1 MLICSR
7 LDTHRRRS
15 VRIAGTTRICVGYQG
30 TKLNLA
36 ISAKLFIAA
45 MQWQIQRWYVFVVRI
60 FFNLT
65 VSLVFAMSLL
75 VRPFLLYFMHIPKL
89 TAGPKCELW
98 I

>member
-1 MLICSR
+1 MLIYSR
-7 LDTHRRRS
+7 LDGHRRRS
-15 VRIAGTTRICVGYQG
+15 VCIAGATRICIGHQG

-45 MQWQIQRWYVFVVRI
+45 TQWQLRPWYVFVLLM

-65 VSLVFAMSLL
+65 VSLLFAMSLL

-89 TAGPKCELW
+89 TAGLECELW